1 MPFALILHAKKSHA
15 RKKGCL
21 SDNLNVMKSEMTSLQ
36 LQERSRNKRVQLHL
50 RRNRRISCHA
60 ALQHIKKSR
69 VKGSLVPGWFSG
81 NMMTLRDR
89 FIMQEAADME
99 VPEHQIKEEG
109 LSVLLSFWYSE

>member
-1 MPFALILHAKKSHA
+1 M
-15 RKKGCL
+15 
-21 SDNLNVMKSEMTSLQ
+21 
-36 LQERSRNKRVQLHL
+36 
-50 RRNRRISCHA
+50 
-60 ALQHIKKSR
+60 

-109 LSVLLSFWYSE
+109 LSVDEVNDLLNKKSGVLGISGISSDFRDIEE